1 MKEATSGASPKTQ
14 SQQAETLPRKARKVH
29 NKTSHRTGTGDAVL
43 SDKIISTNLTKR
55 GAARGALG
63 LPAAALRGA
72 SQSPTAPGVRRGWLL
87 EEMRL
92 QGTEV
97 LVRCSPTR
105 SEISAEKRRA
115 GGQRLALGAGW
126 GCERRRPRGT
136 AASAP
141 LPRHR
146 EGLGPEALAPPG

>member
-29 NKTSHRTGTGDAVL
+29 NKTYHRTGTGDAVL
-43 SDKIISTNLTKR
+43 SDKIISTNSTKR

-87 EEMRL
+87 GERRL

-97 LVRCSPTR
+97 LVRCSPPLR
-105 SEISAEKRRA
+105 PPDPLRNQCGEEEGGRA
-115 GGQRLALGAGW
+115 AAGSGGRVGV
-126 GCERRRPRGT
+126 
-136 AASAP
+136 
-141 LPRHR
+141 
-146 EGLGPEALAPPG
+146 